1 MIYNRFNKFIDEDL
15 QYGDKYLNFLY
26 NSFFGRIILKVIINP
41 VFSNLYG
48 KYNNMSISKSKI
60 NKFIKKYKIDMTEY
74 EEKEYDSF
82 NDFFIRKKK
91 KISYNK
97 EKNIFIAPADSKL
110 MVYKIKDNMT
120 IKIKQSTYT
129 IEELIS
135 DRIDLE
141 QYKNGNCLIFRLSM
155 DDYHRYCYIDD
166 GIMEKSKII
175 KGKLHTVSSISNK
188 HKVYSQNS
196 RICNYMKTDNF
207 GKIIYIE
214 VGALLVGKIKNNN
227 KKQYMKGE
235 EKGYF
240 ELGGS
245 TIVILTSDKIQIDSD
260 IIEYSNRGFETK
272 VKYGERIGELKC

>member
-135 DRIDLE
+135 DKIDLQ

-155 DDYHRYCYIDD
+155 DYYHRYCYIDD

-175 KGKLHTVSSISNK
+175 KE
-188 HKVYSQNS
+188 
-196 RICNYMKTDNF
+196 NY
-207 GKIIYIE
+207 
-214 VGALLVGKIKNNN
+214 
-227 KKQYMKGE
+227 
-235 EKGYF
+235 
-240 ELGGS
+240 
-245 TIVILTSDKIQIDSD
+245 IQ
-260 IIEYSNRGFETK
+260 
-272 VKYGERIGELKC
+272 

>member
-227 KKQYMKGE
+227 KKQYVKGE